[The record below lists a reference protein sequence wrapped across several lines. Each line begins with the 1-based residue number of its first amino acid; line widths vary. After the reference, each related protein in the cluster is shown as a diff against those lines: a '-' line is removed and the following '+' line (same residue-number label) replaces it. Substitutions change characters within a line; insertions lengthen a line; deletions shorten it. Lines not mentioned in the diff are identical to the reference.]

1 MMKHAIKHRFSGT
14 TLFET
19 DLPDDTPSGLA
30 TGAALENAVKA
41 GANLAGANLVG
52 ANLFGADLARAN
64 LFGADLARANLAGA
78 NLAGANLAGADLVGA
93 NLAGADLV
101 GANLAGANLAG
112 ADLVGAN
119 LAGADLVGAKLGDK
133 TLTGSRPVL
142 MIGPI
147 GSRSDYLTSY
157 MTDCGIVLKAGCFT
171 GAVDEFRAKLAQ
183 THGENEHAREY
194 AAALVMIEAHAA
206 IWTTEN

>member
-41 GANLAGANLVG
+41 GANLFGADLFGADLARADLARANLVGANLVG
-52 ANLFGADLARAN
+52 ANLFGADLFGADLAR
-64 LFGADLARANLAGA
+64 ADLARANLAGA
-78 NLAGANLAGADLVGA
+78 NLAGADLAGADLA
-93 NLAGADLV
+93 R
-101 GANLAGANLAG
+101 
-112 ADLVGAN
+112 
-119 LAGADLVGAKLGDK
+119 AKLGDK